1 MKVNQRKRSQSR
13 IRKGDTVIVISGKD
27 KAKIG
32 TVKSVYPG
40 DGKVLVEGINMVS
53 RHVKD
58 NPGVRQAGI
67 IQMESPINSASLA
80 LVCPQC
86 DTPAKVGFQILDDG
100 TKVRFCKNCKE
111 TIG

>member
-1 MKVNQRKRSQSR
+1 MASK
-13 IRKGDTVIVISGKD
+13 IRKGDNVLVRRGRDRGKQGRVQRI
-27 KAKIG
+27 IG
-32 TVKSVYPG
+32 PSKMV
-40 DGKVLVEGINMVS
+40 VEGINIVS

-86 DTPAKVGFQILDDG
+86 DLPAKVGFQVLDDG
-100 TKVRFCKNCKE
+100 TKVRFCKKCKE